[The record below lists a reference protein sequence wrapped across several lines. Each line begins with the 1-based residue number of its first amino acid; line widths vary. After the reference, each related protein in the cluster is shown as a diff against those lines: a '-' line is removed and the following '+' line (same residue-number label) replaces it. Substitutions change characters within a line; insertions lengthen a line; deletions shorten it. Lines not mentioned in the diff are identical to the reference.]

1 MEQQTG
7 NFNAKEHRQGL
18 FSTLEHVINVS
29 KTKFDKEK
37 ASNSD
42 RQKWARVIITG
53 VQAYGS
59 LLHDIENEELEE
71 RIRKLEEVKR

>member
-7 NFNAKEHRQGL
+7 NFNAKEHRTSL
-18 FSTLEHVINVS
+18 FSTLEHVISVS

-37 ASNSD
+37 APNSD

-53 VQAYGS
+53 VEAYGR
-59 LLHDIENEELEE
+59 LLHDVDLEALEE